1 MNIAILNKKIEAIMK
16 GTGENNFFSFGSL
29 LFMVSLGYGNVVR
42 LREIFY
48 QNQILSVKRLP
59 CIVISIGNLTVGG
72 TGKTP
77 MTIYVARLVKRLGYK
92 VAILSRGYRG
102 LSEKTGG
109 IVSDGQTIFM
119 GPDAAGD
126 EPYMMASGLK
136 NIPVIVG
143 KNRYKAGMYAVKELK
158 TEVLVLDDAFQHLK
172 LKRDIDLVLLD
183 NSHPFGNMHLFPRGI
198 LREPMSSLSRGD
210 AFLFTRSDSSLDKVE
225 KNALNKLKRYAD
237 KKPIYKTYHDPYI
250 YKIVNGENILLKKKK
265 GDSFSFNFKFLKGRK
280 VFAFSGIA
288 GNTDFRMTLENLKC
302 EIRGFLEF
310 ADHHQYSTADFDG
323 IFRLAKNTEADFLI
337 TTEKDYVRIS
347 SEIKWPIDLVVIGI
361 EIAFGEDEDA
371 FNSFIKSRL
380 MEFIRERGG
389 GTL

>member
-1 MNIAILNKKIEAIMK
+1 MNINTINKKIEAIMK
-16 GTGENNFFSFGSL
+16 GTGKNDFFSFGSL
-29 LFMVSLGYGNVVR
+29 LFMVSLGYGVLVK

-48 QNQILSVKRLP
+48 QNGILSVKRLP
-59 CIVISIGNLTVGG
+59 CIVISIGNMTVGG

-109 IVSDGQTIFM
+109 IVSDGQKIFM

-143 KNRYKAGMYAVKELK
+143 KNRYDAGMYAVKELK
-158 TEVLVLDDAFQHLK
+158 TEVVVLDDAFQHLK

-183 NSHPFGNMHLFPRGI
+183 NIRPFGNMHLFPRGI

-210 AFLFTRSDSSLDKVE
+210 AFLFTRSDSSSDKAE
-225 KNALNKLKRYAD
+225 KNALIKLKRYAD
-237 KKPIYKTYHDPYI
+237 EKPIYKSYHDPYI
-250 YKIVNGENILLKKKK
+250 YKIVNGENISLKKEK
-265 GDSFSFNFKFLKGRK
+265 GGSFSFNFKFLKGRK

-288 GNTDFRMTLENLKC
+288 RNTDFRRTLESLKC
-302 EIRGFLEF
+302 DVRGFLEF
-310 ADHHQYSTADFDG
+310 ADHHRYSTRDFEG
-323 IFRLAKNTEADFLI
+323 IFRLAKDAEAGFLV

-347 SEIKWPIDLVVIGI
+347 SKIKWPIDLVVIGI
-361 EIAFGEDEDA
+361 EISFGDDEDA
-371 FNSFIKSRL
+371 FNSFIKNRL
-380 MEFIRERGG
+380 EGFKR
-389 GTL
+389 